1 MNQHLDR
8 IDSCAALI
16 RQPVRELIRLC
27 DAKLHRT
34 LMVVYGW
41 RSVQEQALLYQK
53 GREMNRETG
62 EWEIINAALV
72 VTKAKPGTTAHNV
85 ISRQGTPASMAVDLV
100 PLKNDGTAD
109 WEPGEQFWDDL
120 YRLSWM
126 CGLDPLG
133 DPVGAFLK
141 YDKGHFE
148 EPGWRLKI
156 DLLGYIQPIAE
167 VTPV

>member
-8 IDSCAALI
+8 LDSCAALI

-27 DAKLHRT
+27 DVKLHRT
-34 LMVVYGW
+34 LMIVSGW
-41 RSVQEQALLYQK
+41 RSVQEQWLNYQK
-53 GREMNRETG
+53 GRMFNRDSG
-62 EWEIINAALV
+62 SWEVEDLSIV
-72 VTKAKPGTTAHNV
+72 VTNSIPGRSAHNV
-85 ISRQGTPASMAVDLV
+85 ISRAGEPASMAVDLV

-109 WEPGEQFWDDL
+109 WEPGEQFFDDL
-120 YRLSWM
+120 YRLSWQ

-148 EPGWRLKI
+148 EPGWKLKI

>member
-1 MNQHLDR
+1 MNQRLER
-8 IDSCAALI
+8 IDTCAALI

-27 DAKLHRT
+27 DVKLHRP

-85 ISRQGTPASMAVDLV
+85 ITMTGEPASMAVDLV

-109 WEPGEQFWDDL
+109 WEPGETFWDNL
-120 YRLSWM
+120 YRLSWA

-133 DPVGAFLK
+133 DPVGAYMK

-148 EPGWRLKI
+148 EPAWRLKL
-156 DLLGYIQPIAE
+156 DGLGYLQPTESVNA
-167 VTPV
+167 